1 MTQCYRTVL
10 LPQVPLYWLRVM
22 KSGLCSHSQTITNF
36 RLCRCPLLG
45 VVWKGSHVLIR
56 LVPLRVVSLGYSFL
70 WWTLAGSSLLM
81 LTVPMVWGRKKKHLF
96 STFTNDSVFEFS
108 FLNYGRPPQSES
120 VFPSPW
126 GDAWNPEHGNLC
138 FSTLPRTLFTIL
150 RQSLTKLA
158 GFEFTL

>member
-81 LTVPMVWGRKKKHLF
+81 LTVPMVWGRKKNIFFPPSLTIGF
-96 STFTNDSVFEFS
+96 LS
-108 FLNYGRPPQSES
+108 FHFWTMVILPNLRVCFQA
-120 VFPSPW
+120 PW

-138 FSTLPRTLFTIL
+138 FSTLPRTLYYFKTE
-150 RQSLTKLA
+150 SH
-158 GFEFTL
+158 